1 MYIIYIYVAKYN
13 LLSPYNPILV
23 CMISD
28 LIFRYQI
35 TSRCAF
41 PQRRLFLT
49 FSIFLSY
56 PNVCI
61 WA

>member
-1 MYIIYIYVAKYN
+1 MYIICIYIAKYN

-28 LIFRYQI
+28 LTFRYKI
-35 TSRCAF
+35 TNRCAF

-49 FSIFLSY
+49 FSAFLSY